1 MNWAHVLLAGY
12 IGAVIAIVVGM
23 FRKKRLVGQ
32 GLRRGGLCGSDYR
45 VESV

>member
-23 FRKKRLVGQ
+23 FRKKGWLGKVCS
-32 GLRRGGLCGSDYR
+32 GLLNLAT
-45 VESV
+45 